1 MTTDIHI
8 DNQAGLRH
16 AELAGRLQ
24 TITDRCAPE
33 VAGAVGMELPS
44 ALTIRLLT
52 PRTWRT
58 RVIGNMRER
67 VAAEVRDLAPD
78 TSAAKKANQQVGVQR
93 LSLRLVWM
101 LLGPRTVRLAD
112 GTNEIWFAPDSARH
126 AGLYDNEDELTL
138 GFAHELIHPA
148 QQLYAPLLATVDTP
162 FPHQRGW
169 AGRAVAPFIEGHAT
183 WGGMQIATKIL
194 GHTPHED
201 GKIPQGRSLQS
212 RFWGKLFSPMRKARY
227 EDPLTFFDQVIE
239 GTDADPGLGIERFN
253 GVWADIECFPT
264 AEEMSNP
271 RQWLLRVR
279 PTLAATDPATRL
291 GDQR

>member
-16 AELAGRLQ
+16 AELAGRLK
-24 TITDRCAPE
+24 TIVDRCAPE

-44 ALTIRLLT
+44 ALTIRLFT
-52 PRTWRT
+52 PRTWRKC
-58 RVIGNMRER
+58 VMDNMRER
-67 VAAEVRDLAPD
+67 VAAEIRDLAPD
-78 TSAAKKANQQVGVQR
+78 ESAAKKVNQQVAFQR

-101 LLGPRTVRLAD
+101 LLGPRTVRLPD

-126 AGLYDNEDELTL
+126 AGRYHDEDELTL

-148 QQLYAPLLATVDTP
+148 QQLRSPLLATVDSP
-162 FPHQRGW
+162 FAAERGW
-169 AGRAVAPFIEGHAT
+169 AGRAAMPFIEGHAT

-201 GKIPQGRSLQS
+201 GKPSESRSLQS
-212 RFWGKLFSPMRKARY
+212 RFWTKLFSPMRKARY

-239 GTDADPGLGIERFN
+239 GTDADPGLGIECFN
-253 GVWADIECFPT
+253 RVWSDIECFPT

-271 RQWLLRVR
+271 RQWLTRVR
-279 PTLAATDPATRL
+279 PLLAETDPAARL
-291 GDQR
+291 GDER